1 MCEYVYRFIPEK
13 NEKYFEMHLILLL
26 FLLFPIVLSEVWGFN
41 SFPMHDFF
49 NIDRGALLYEK
60 TLFERLCKS
69 GYKDVY
75 ST

>member
-1 MCEYVYRFIPEK
+1 
-13 NEKYFEMHLILLL
+13 
-26 FLLFPIVLSEVWGFN
+26 
-41 SFPMHDFF
+41 MHDFF

-75 ST
+75 STYGNKLSLKCSESVFIR